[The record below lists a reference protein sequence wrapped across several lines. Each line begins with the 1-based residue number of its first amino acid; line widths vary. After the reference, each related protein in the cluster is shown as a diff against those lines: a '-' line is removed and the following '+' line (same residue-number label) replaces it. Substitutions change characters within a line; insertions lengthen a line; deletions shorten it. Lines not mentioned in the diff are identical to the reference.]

1 MKLNSRIFCSHAS
14 YKLLI
19 HTIDYLDT
27 NSKTL
32 LISVKTVIQL
42 YADQLLLSSFSSNFS
57 HLTQTYTRNLL
68 TVHVRNRRTVAGTN
82 SDSDEIRSCL
92 ATHEITL
99 NMMRRDTSL
108 MVSL

>member
-42 YADQLLLSSFSSNFS
+42 YADQLLLSSFSSYFS
-57 HLTQTYTRNLL
+57 HLTQTYTRNFL